1 MPFPSI
7 LKALN
12 GHNSMLCLV
21 HMLLIGTFMLFVV
34 LAIKIKTIQRGFVS
48 FDTTRCLYLM
58 SLEG

>member
-1 MPFPSI
+1 
-7 LKALN
+7 
-12 GHNSMLCLV
+12 MLCLV
-21 HMLLIGTFMLFVV
+21 HMFLIGTFMLFVV